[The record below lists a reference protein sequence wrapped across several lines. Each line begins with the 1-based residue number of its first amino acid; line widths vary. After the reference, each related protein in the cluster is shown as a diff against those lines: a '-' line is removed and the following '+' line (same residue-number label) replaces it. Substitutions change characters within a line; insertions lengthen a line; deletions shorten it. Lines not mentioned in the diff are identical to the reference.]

1 MSVEATGIVCYRM
14 ENVKFECYLETVDR
28 SQVVVNL
35 FRGSGEQVRSG
46 EQVQDGVNDEFLMHL
61 SADVPALEE
70 QKIQEAEFIVIVD
83 R

>member
-1 MSVEATGIVCYRM
+1 M
-14 ENVKFECYLETVDR
+14 KFECYLETVDR

-35 FRGSGEQVRSG
+35 FRGSG

-70 QKIQEAEFIVIVD
+70 QKIKEAEFIVIVD